1 MKKKNIVLLTF
12 FTLFSGIS
20 LFADVINQTDT
31 PIFRFTENQP
41 FAFNVK
47 AEIGKRDLVCDNVVS
62 SMDKT
67 RFTAGIAVDIMP
79 FLGLS
84 AEAGISQAELD
95 LSNDKGS
102 YGFSWGVG
110 ADVNIFE
117 FIISDSPVIGK
128 RQWLQ
133 FRANAKIESNQ
144 SNFPGID
151 FSWYEYKIIPSI
163 VYNQNLKTAVNTKS
177 SQPMAVALEIGLIF
191 SEIDGE
197 AKNIDDDTKIDFSE
211 ESNIGVLA
219 GVAFLAKSDWIG
231 RINGEFYGGDG
242 GSAIFSVE
250 YNF

>member
-1 MKKKNIVLLTF
+1 MYKKNIVFMTF
-12 FTLFSGIS
+12 CTLFLGFS
-20 LFADVINQTDT
+20 LFAETINQTDI
-31 PIFRFTENQP
+31 PIFSFTGNQP

-47 AEIGKRDLVCDNVVS
+47 AELGSRDLVSDNIVS

-67 RFTAGIAVDIMP
+67 RFTAGIDVDIMP

-84 AEAGISQAELD
+84 AEAGVSQAELD
-95 LSNDKGS
+95 INNDKGS

-117 FIISDSPVIGK
+117 FIISESPVIGK
-128 RQWLQ
+128 KQWLQ
-133 FRANAKIESNQ
+133 LRANAKLESNE
-144 SNFPGID
+144 SNFPGVD

-163 VYNQNLKTAVNTKS
+163 VYNQNLKTAVNAKS
-177 SQPMAVALEIGLIF
+177 SQPMAVALELGLIF

-211 ESNIGVLA
+211 ETNVGVLV
-219 GVAFLAKSDWIG
+219 GVAFLAKSDWVG
-231 RINGEFYGGDG
+231 RVNGEFYGSDG

>member
-1 MKKKNIVLLTF
+1 MKRKNIVLVTF
-12 FTLFSGIS
+12 CTLFLGCS
-20 LFADVINQTDT
+20 LFSDIINQTDT

-47 AEIGKRDLVCDNVVS
+47 AEVGTRDLVSDNVVS

-67 RFTAGIAVDIMP
+67 RFTAGIDLDILP

-110 ADVNIFE
+110 ADLNIFE

-128 RQWLQ
+128 KQWLQ
-133 FRANAKIESNQ
+133 FRANAKIESNE
-144 SNFPGID
+144 SNFPGVD

-163 VYNQNLKTAVNTKS
+163 IYNQNLKTALNAKF

-191 SEIDGE
+191 SEIDGK
-197 AKNIDDDTKIDFSE
+197 AKNIDDGTKIDFSE
-211 ESNIGVLA
+211 EANIGFLV
-219 GVAFLAKSDWIG
+219 GVAFLAKNDWIG